1 MGKSSETPQA
11 PDPAKVIPLQEA
23 ANSRAFQQTVNAMR
37 PTEVTPYGTS
47 SWTNNRSFD
56 EAGYNQALA
65 DWKAQ
70 TQNATKPQWVSY
82 GDSSFPDQGYWSVA
96 NPGATTGPAPTRDQ
110 FMRDNWTR
118 TVALDPAQQALL
130 DRQNANS
137 LGMADQTRSMLDTVR
152 STYAQ
157 PLNLADSLP
166 EFKSYAVGSPER
178 QHIEDALLRRIR
190 AEQDPRL
197 ERQRHSLQDQLVQ
210 TGFNVA
216 DQPYWDTM
224 SRFDFDANRADAD
237 AVDRAILLG
246 GQEAKFGAGEN
257 ARSLAQA
264 LQEAS
269 LKAQDRGRVL
279 NEFNAFRTGSQ
290 MTMPQTQG
298 SYAAP
303 SAQAPDV
310 QGAYQQYYDNML
322 GAANAQNA
330 SSDNFLSG
338 LMGLGGA
345 FLGGPQGSA
354 AATLMSKLFG

>member
-70 TQNATKPQWVSY
+70 TQPQADPNNPWSY
-82 GDSSFPDQGYWSVA
+82 R
-96 NPGATTGPAPTRDQ
+96 PGTSLPEPSRDQ

-118 TVALDPAQQALL
+118 TVALDPTQQTLL

-137 LGMADQTRSMLDTVR
+137 LGMADQTQSMLNTVK

-166 EFKSYAVGSPER
+166 EFKSYGVGSPER

-197 ERQRHSLQDQLVQ
+197 AKQRHALNDQLIQ

-310 QGAYQQYYDNML
+310 QGAYQQYYDNLL
-322 GAANAQNA
+322 GASNAQNA

>member
-1 MGKSSETPQA
+1 MGKSSQTPQA

-23 ANSRAFQQTVNAMR
+23 ANSRAFQQAVNAMR

-65 DWKAQ
+65 DWR
-70 TQNATKPQWVSY
+70 TQNA
-82 GDSSFPDQGYWSVA
+82 
-96 NPGATTGPAPTRDQ
+96 TGPAPTRDQ

-118 TVALDPAQQALL
+118 TVALDPTQQALL

-137 LGMADQTRSMLDTVR
+137 LGMADQTQSMLNTVK

-166 EFKSYAVGSPER
+166 EFKSYGVGSPER

-197 ERQRHSLQDQLVQ
+197 AKQRHALNDQLIQ

-246 GQEAKFGAGEN
+246 GQEAKFGASEN

-322 GAANAQNA
+322 GASNAQNA

>member
-1 MGKSSETPQA
+1 MGKSSETPQS
-11 PDPAKVIPLQEA
+11 PDPATVIPLQEA
-23 ANSRAFQQTVNAMR
+23 ANSRAFQQAVNAMR

-65 DWKAQ
+65 DWEAQ
-70 TQNATKPQWVSY
+70 SQR
-82 GDSSFPDQGYWSVA
+82 QGTPLPEPS
-96 NPGATTGPAPTRDQ
+96 RDQ
-110 FMRDNWTR
+110 FMRDNWVR
-118 TVALDPAQQALL
+118 TVALDPTQQTLL
-130 DRQNANS
+130 DRQNAIS
-137 LGMADQTRSMLDTVR
+137 LGMADQTQSMLDMVK

-166 EFKSYAVGSPER
+166 EFKSYEVGSPER

-197 ERQRHSLQDQLVQ
+197 ERQRHALQDQLVQ
-210 TGFNVA
+210 TGFNVT

-224 SRFDFDANRADAD
+224 SRFDFEANRADAD

-246 GQEAKFGAGEN
+246 GQEAQFGASEN

-264 LQEAS
+264 LQEAA

-303 SAQAPDV
+303 NAQAPDV

-322 GAANAQNA
+322 GASNAQNA

>member
-11 PDPAKVIPLQEA
+11 PDPATVIPLQEA

-70 TQNATKPQWVSY
+70 TQPQA
-82 GDSSFPDQGYWSVA
+82 DPN
-96 NPGATTGPAPTRDQ
+96 NPGFYRPGTSLPEPTRDQ
-110 FMRDNWTR
+110 FMQDNWTR
-118 TVALDPAQQALL
+118 TVALDPTQQALL

-137 LGMADQTRSMLDTVR
+137 LGMADQTQSMLNTVK

-178 QHIEDALLRRIR
+178 QYIEDALLRRIR

-197 ERQRHSLQDQLVQ
+197 EQQRHALKDQLVQ

-246 GQEAKFGAGEN
+246 GQEAQFGASEN

-322 GAANAQNA
+322 GASNAQNA

-354 AATLMSKLFG
+354 AATLMSQLFG